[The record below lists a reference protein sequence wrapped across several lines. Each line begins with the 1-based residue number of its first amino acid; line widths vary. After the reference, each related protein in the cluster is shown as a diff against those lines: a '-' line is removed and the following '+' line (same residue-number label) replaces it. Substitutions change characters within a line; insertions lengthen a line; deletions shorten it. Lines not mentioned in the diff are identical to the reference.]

1 MEIAPVPHRS
11 TRGERRR
18 LALGLLVMAP
28 VVLLVLLPAVLGLDR
43 YVITDSAMD
52 GSMGRGSVVLAREV
66 PPTDLRVG
74 DVISFTPPGQPG
86 DDRVTR
92 RISSIDHG
100 EATTAGDA
108 TGRTDPWRLPLSDA
122 AYARIWVSV
131 PWIGYP
137 FAMDGGWVLLALCA
151 IGAVALAAAAGR
163 VSAPRTARAARAGLP
178 VG

>member
-43 YVITDSAMD
+43 YVVTDGSMD
-52 GSMGRGSVVLAREV
+52 GSLGRGSVVLAREV

-74 DVISFTPPGQPG
+74 DVISFTPPGQPEG
-86 DDRVTR
+86 DRVTR
-92 RISSIDHG
+92 RVVAIDHG
-100 EATTAGDA
+100 TATTQGDA
-108 TGRTDPWRLPLSDA
+108 TGRPDPWNLELTAS
-122 AYARIWVSV
+122 AYPRTWVSV

-137 FAMDGGWVLLALCA
+137 FAIDGGWGLLLLCA
-151 IGAVALAAAAGR
+151 ATAVALTIAAGR
-163 VSAPRTARAARAGLP
+163 TSAPRVARAARAGLP

>member
-18 LALGLLVMAP
+18 LALGLLVLAP

-43 YVITDSAMD
+43 YVVTDSSMD

-66 PPTDLRVG
+66 SPTDLRVG
-74 DVISFTPPGQPG
+74 DVISFTPPGRSG
-86 DDRVTR
+86 DERVTR
-92 RISSIDHG
+92 RIVAIDDG
-100 EATTAGDA
+100 VATTQGDA
-108 TGRTDPWRLPLSDA
+108 TGRPDPWALSLTDS
-122 AYARIWVSV
+122 AYARTWVAV

-137 FAMDGGWVLLALCA
+137 FAIDGGWGLLVLSGAAA
-151 IGAVALAAAAGR
+151 IALAVAAGR
-163 VSAPRTARAARAGLP
+163 VPAPRMARAARTGLP